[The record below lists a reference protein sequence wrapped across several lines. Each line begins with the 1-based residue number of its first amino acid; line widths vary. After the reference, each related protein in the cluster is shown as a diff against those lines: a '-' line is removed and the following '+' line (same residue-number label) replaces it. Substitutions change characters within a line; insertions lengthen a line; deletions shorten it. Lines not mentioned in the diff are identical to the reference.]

1 MQFQEIL
8 CPDAVYAVNKSTMTR
23 LIYAISATALYAN
36 TVIRL
41 TDTIANAAESYIT
54 STKLSSVQNYAK
66 NLSHLAICVI

>member
-54 STKLSSVQNYAK
+54 SIKLSSVQNYAK
-66 NLSHLAICVI
+66 NLSHLAICMI